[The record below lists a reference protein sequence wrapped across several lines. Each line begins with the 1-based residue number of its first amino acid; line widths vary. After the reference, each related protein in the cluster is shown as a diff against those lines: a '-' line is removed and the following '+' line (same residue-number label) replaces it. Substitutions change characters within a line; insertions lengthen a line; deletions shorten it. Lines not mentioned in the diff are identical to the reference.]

1 MGKKD
6 TGEGARSFGKYLVT
20 LLASD
25 MRLQRKLMIIR
36 GDMAQLFVGPSRTR
50 LALAKHH
57 QVATFNVLREEFSD
71 IYQRLT
77 EYDTS
82 KFTMP
87 LWESFNAELEKVFL
101 PSPPFSFLRHPVIR
115 INMFVT
121 RGGRF
126 LREELVFLEKRIS
139 ENRLRSLLQ
148 EDYVGDPLL
157 SSSKYLTSHNNIH
170 NLYHL
175 VRFLDRTK
183 CSISELNAI
192 CEWGG
197 GYGNM
202 ARIFR
207 RLKSEPCTYII
218 FDTPLFS
225 CLQWLY
231 LSTVLGK
238 KSVDLLQ
245 SPEDSI
251 HAGKVNLITICFLD
265 YHSIS
270 ADLFISTWGLS
281 DSSRYSQDY
290 VLARKW
296 FNSKHILLAYQD
308 SSNNWPDAAR
318 VGKLA
323 EESGATIEDIEF
335 VRGQHYAFR

>member
-1 MGKKD
+1 MSKKD
-6 TGEGARSFGKYLVT
+6 TGKRAESFGKYLVT
-20 LLASD
+20 VLLSD
-25 MRLQRKLMIIR
+25 MSINRKFMIAR
-36 GDMAQLFVGPSRTR
+36 GDMVQLFLRPSRAH
-50 LALAKHH
+50 LALIKRH
-57 QVATFNVLREEFSD
+57 QVTTFEALRKEFLD
-71 IYQRLT
+71 IYNKLKK
-77 EYDTS
+77 YDIS
-82 KFTMP
+82 EFTMP
-87 LWESFNAELEKVFL
+87 LWENYNAKLENVFL
-101 PSPPFSFLRHPVIR
+101 PYPPFSFLRHPIIR

-126 LREELVFLEKRIS
+126 LREELAFLEKRIS
-139 ENRLRSLLQ
+139 ENRLRSLLH

-183 CSISELNAI
+183 CSLNQLHTI

-218 FDTPLFS
+218 LDTPLFS

-231 LSTVLGK
+231 LSTVLGE
-238 KSVDLLQ
+238 KSVNLLQ
-245 SPEDSI
+245 SPEGTID
-251 HAGKVNLITICFLD
+251 AEKVNLRPICFLNS
-265 YHSIS
+265 HSMS

-281 DSSRYSQDY
+281 DSSKYSQDY

-308 SSNNWPDAAR
+308 SSNNWPDADR

-323 EESGATIEDIEF
+323 AKSGAAIEDIEF
-335 VRGQHYAFR
+335 LPGHHYAFR